1 MLVMFRVT
9 PVLIVPTLVVRMVMV
24 MLLMLVRMVMVMLVV
39 LVRMVMVWTVTWL
52 AEGRCRPGSLG
63 RLPSVSLTGS
73 NHQQEAHN
81 G

>member
-1 MLVMFRVT
+1 MLVMLRVT
-9 PVLIVPTLVVRMVMV
+9 PVLIVPKLV
-24 MLLMLVRMVMVMLVV
+24 VRMVMVMLVV

-52 AEGRCRPGSLG
+52 AEGGCRPGSLG